1 MYAKF
6 GAALVKYLKARLA
19 GFPTAVRPSAAP
31 PDDVPPYVSWE
42 RDDYRPGGQ
51 HDERDGRQGLG
62 GFYDVSVVLVV
73 WDTDRVR
80 ADQVVDKILGTTADP
95 GLLGWRKW
103 FPSAADAGRVAV
115 QHCRQTDDPFDGM
128 VLPAD
133 GSEVRWYS
141 TTITLEF
148 RYTE

>member
-6 GAALVKYLKARLA
+6 GAALVKYLTTRLA
-19 GFPTAVRPSAAP
+19 GLETSVRPSAAP

-42 RDDYRPGGQ
+42 RNDYRPGGQ

-73 WDTDRVR
+73 WDTKRSR

-103 FPSAADAGRVAV
+103 LPDQNDAGRVAV
-115 QHCRQTDDPFDGM
+115 QACKLGDDPFDDM
-128 VLPAD
+128 TLPND
-133 GSEVRWYS
+133 GSETRWYS

>member
-1 MYAKF
+1 VYAKF

-19 GFPTAVRPSAAP
+19 GFGTAVRPSAAP

-42 RDDYRPGGQ
+42 RTDYRPGGQ
-51 HDERDGRQGLG
+51 HDERDGKQGMG
-62 GFYDVSVVLVV
+62 GFYDVTVEIVV

-80 ADQVVDKILGTTADP
+80 ADQVVDKIVGTTADP

-103 FPSAADAGRVAV
+103 LPTAADPGRVAV
-115 QHCRQTDDPFDGM
+115 QSCALADDPSDGM
-128 VLPAD
+128 ALPPD
-133 GSEVRWYS
+133 GSETRWYS
-141 TTITLEF
+141 TTIPLLF